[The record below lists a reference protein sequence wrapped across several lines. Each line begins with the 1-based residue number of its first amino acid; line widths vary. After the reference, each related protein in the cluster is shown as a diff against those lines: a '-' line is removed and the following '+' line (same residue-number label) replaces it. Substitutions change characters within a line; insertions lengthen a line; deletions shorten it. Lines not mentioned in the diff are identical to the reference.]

1 MVLDLPKL
9 ERLPDIRTTDR
20 SDARY
25 LGLRGIRPERMETD
39 QDGVLVSVYA
49 NNERIRETIRE
60 YWQDVRRKIYQAQ
73 EA

>member
-20 SDARY
+20 SDERY
-25 LGLRGIRPERMETD
+25 LELRGIRPERMETD